1 MFGYEKIIC
10 LSIIALFGICMTYP
24 QDSTNTDD
32 KDRDNP
38 LLKYDWSDI
47 GTTPYVIGKKTSM
60 NNVDSY
66 LNLAKAIDNSAAVGS
81 LNYPISAS
89 SISKMPVHVPKG
101 IHKMR
106 IFEIDS
112 TKQFYLRI
120 HKFQ

>member
-1 MFGYEKIIC
+1 MNKSFY
-10 LSIIALFGICMTYP
+10 LSIIALFGICMVYS
-24 QDSTNTDD
+24 QDASNTNE

-38 LLKYDWSDI
+38 LLKYDWNDI
-47 GTTPYVIGKKTSM
+47 GTMPYSIGEKTSM

-66 LNLAKAIDNSAAVGS
+66 LNLAKTIDNSAAFGS

-89 SISKMPVHVPKG
+89 SISKMPVHEPKG

-106 IFEIDS
+106 VFEIDS

-120 HKFQ
+120 YKPD

>member
-1 MFGYEKIIC
+1 MKKAFY
-10 LSIIALFGICMTYP
+10 LSIISLFGTYLMHS
-24 QDSTNTDD
+24 QDSTITDD

-47 GTTPYVIGKKTSM
+47 GTTPYVIGKKTSK

-66 LNLAKAIDNSAAVGS
+66 LNLSKTIENSAAVGS

-89 SISKMPVHVPKG
+89 NNSKMPVYEPKG

-106 IFEIDS
+106 MFEIDS

-120 HKFQ
+120 Y

>member
-1 MFGYEKIIC
+1 MKKSFY
-10 LSIIALFGICMTYP
+10 LSIIALFGICMIHS
-24 QDSTNTDD
+24 QDSTDTDD
-32 KDRDNP
+32 KDQDNP
-38 LLKYDWSDI
+38 LLNYDWSDI
-47 GTTPYVIGKKTSM
+47 GSMPYVIGKKTSK

-66 LNLAKAIDNSAAVGS
+66 LNLAKTIENSAAVGS

-120 HKFQ
+120 YKPD